1 MKKLCIFVLNDVIND
16 PRVQKEAE
24 TAADAGFEVS
34 VVGTRSAR
42 SKSYEETGKY
52 RIIRLNEGGFC
63 KIIEDTY
70 DKFLALL
77 SNAYHFWKVKKSRS
91 SEETSPL
98 VKVKQSVLRLATEI
112 KFYLYLLGISFNM
125 NKEAKKIKAD
135 LYHATDLPMLIP
147 AFLASR
153 KIGTKYLYDSHELY
167 VGMNPERTKTYDF
180 ICGLIER
187 LLIKRAG
194 KVVTVNSM
202 YAKELSR
209 RYRIKKPEVVMNC
222 PKYQRSPSLSKLDK
236 ERFKKSLNIPENSRI
251 ILYQG
256 RYELGRGLEELIES
270 AQYLIDATI
279 LLRGYGIN
287 ETHLRLQVERSGFTD
302 KVKFLR
308 PVSMRELVA
317 SAAIADIGVI
327 PYRNYSLG
335 YYYASPNKLFEYM
348 MAGLSLAVSNL
359 PVMEKIVKETETGV
373 CFNPD
378 DPEDIARKLNR
389 LIRDRTFL
397 QKCRNNALFYAQKV
411 YNWENEG
418 KKLINLYHKILS

>member
-42 SKSYEETGKY
+42 SKPYEETGKY
-52 RIIRLNEGGFC
+52 RITRLDKGGFC
-63 KIIEDTY
+63 K
-70 DKFLALL
+70 FLGLL
-77 SNAYHFWKVKKSRS
+77 SRTCHFWKSKRSYS
-91 SEETSPL
+91 SEQALPSM
-98 VKVKQSVLRLATEI
+98 KVKHLLLYRLASEI
-112 KFYLYLLGISFNM
+112 RSYLYLLDISFNM

-153 KIGTKYLYDSHELY
+153 KTGAKYLYDSHELY